1 MTASKP
7 VPLVLDEKSRDSS
20 IHMDFTLTQCSKLH
34 IIADPTT
41 PLPPSPRGSSLPKH
55 NTCPAKAVEEGL
67 EENDKEPKA
76 LTLPPNS
83 PGPKPT
89 APLCNA
95 LEKPNLRKP
104 ACDSLSNSMISPEKP
119 IVRPVVAVQG
129 GTEECFHTCLH
140 CFKLIHVNFWDQCS
154 NSNVLD
160 DTIYSSLLHVIRK
173 CMEMGSIEYDTGSEP
188 IWIAPPITLT

>member
-1 MTASKP
+1 MQQTARHSRP
-7 VPLVLDEKSRDSS
+7 DNPTSPPPPEAAVLPYYS
-20 IHMDFTLTQCSKLH
+20 
-34 IIADPTT
+34 
-41 PLPPSPRGSSLPKH
+41 SSLPKH

-76 LTLPPNS
+76 LALPPNS

-104 ACDSLSNSMISPEKP
+104 ACDSLSNSVISPEKP

-140 CFKLIHVNFWDQCS
+140 CFKLIHVNFWDQRS

-173 CMEMGSIEYDTGSEP
+173 CMEMHSIECDTGSEP